1 MDIFEQLSSQLDLND
16 PRQKTISLMKGIV
29 LSIPDKKGQ
38 AYALARIL
46 NNPKFGLDK
55 PEAFIGV
62 DKDAWS
68 LKHLEDY
75 TPPDVESRE
84 RSEDEK
90 SFWNWGSDRHWTKRG
105 TEEMKRKARDYGYA
119 VGDEPAYESKGYQKF
134 LKEVSKAQTAKDR
147 QKIYDENA
155 MIGTKILYPRMTEKV
170 LKGEDIDMEK
180 DFFLDM
186 LEQGLYATNPAERL
200 LGTLKAPMM
209 ATKWGGAVAN
219 PLAMESF
226 DAAAYNGEDTDRA
239 KFSPID
245 VGVGTLINRGV
256 GKATE
261 RLNVQH
267 MPKLPKEHESAASIA
282 NREKFI
288 DKWENKNAVIDD
300 WMKQQQDQAAMGNI
314 KQAENLDYAILEKL
328 IELVNYGSVPEKE
341 FAKTALKARAK
352 RQAKNLLPNAID
364 FTSNK
369 FGDVISE
376 DPKRTRRVARQ
387 AFGPAGFFFLPQIN
401 DMLEAYYRSDE
412 KNKEKEKIDKDL
424 KQLELIYGLQ
434 DWRNE

>member
-16 PRQKTISLMKGIV
+16 PRQKTINLMKGIV

-38 AYALARIL
+38 AYALAKIL

-55 PEAFIGV
+55 PEAFPGV

-90 SFWNWGSDRHWTKRG
+90 AFWNWDSDRHWTKRG
-105 TEEMKRKARDYGYA
+105 TEEMKRKARDYGYV
-119 VGDEPAYESKGYQKF
+119 VGDEPVYKSNGYQKF
-134 LKEVSKAQTAKDR
+134 LKEVGKAQTAKDR

-155 MIGTKILYPRMTEKV
+155 MPGTKFLYPRMTEKV
-170 LKGEDIDMEK
+170 LKGEDIDMKK

-186 LEQGLYATNPAERL
+186 LEQGMYAFNPAERL
-200 LGTLKAPMM
+200 LGFAKAPLMV
-209 ATKWGGAVAN
+209 TKWGGAVAN
-219 PLAMESF
+219 PLAMESL

-261 RLNVQH
+261 RLNLQH
-267 MPKLPKEHESAASIA
+267 RPKLPKEFETAASIA
-282 NREKFI
+282 KREKFANE
-288 DKWENKNAVIDD
+288 WEKKNAVIDD

-314 KQAENLDYAILEKL
+314 KQAENLNFATLEKL
-328 IELVNYGSVPEKE
+328 IELANYGSAPEKE
-341 FAKTALKARAK
+341 FAKTELRKHAK
-352 RQAKNLLPNAID
+352 NQAKNLLPNAVD
-364 FTSNK
+364 FSSNK
-369 FGDVISE
+369 FGDVVSE
-376 DPKRTRRVARQ
+376 DPKRTRRIARQ
-387 AFGPAGFFFLPQIN
+387 AFGPAGFFFSPQIN
-401 DMLEAYYRSDE
+401 DVLEAYYRSDE
-412 KNKEKEKIDKDL
+412 KNKEKENIDKDV

-434 DWRNE
+434 DWRKK